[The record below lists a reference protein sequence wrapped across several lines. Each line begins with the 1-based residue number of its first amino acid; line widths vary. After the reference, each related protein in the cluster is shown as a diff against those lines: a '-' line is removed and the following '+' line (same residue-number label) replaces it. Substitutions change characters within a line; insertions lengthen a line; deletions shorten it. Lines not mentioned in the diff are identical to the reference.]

1 MEGTRRN
8 RGQEHDDI
16 CPNNKIDVFSSSSFS
31 SQTFDKIP
39 PNDSVENAGTVP
51 DTPDISHLSTTDK
64 FFMEKGDV
72 YHSLFKY
79 NKAVTLLINPE
90 NFDIIDANNAACD
103 YYGWPFEVI
112 TRMKIHD
119 INILPPDKI
128 LEEMQNAVDEKR
140 NYFLFRHKLADG
152 QIRDVE
158 VYSSPVIVNSQQLLY
173 SIAHDITERK
183 KAESELNKRN
193 MQLRIAQ
200 KIGHI
205 GSWELDLNSGMVDS
219 SDEAKRIYGYGTDDV
234 IYPLKE
240 VQAVVLPEYR
250 PMMDEAI
257 RELIEQG
264 VPYDVQY
271 RVARQNDGAIRDVHS
286 VAEYDVEKN
295 TIMGTIQDITERR
308 KAEGALLHAKIVAEA
323 ANRSKDEFLAT
334 MSHEL
339 RTPLTSIIGFSD
351 ILKDKMF
358 GELNEKQ
365 DHYVDHIL
373 DAGNHLLQLIND
385 VLDLS
390 KVEAGKMELL
400 YEHFSPSDAVDEVN
414 TLLSPLAM
422 DKRIKLVIDT
432 DGNIEEIHA
441 DRTKFKQVLYNLAS
455 NAIKFTPE
463 KGTVSIISG
472 ISENMLRVC
481 VRDTGIGISLEDQ
494 AKLFQPFRQLNSYT
508 TNEYAGTGLG
518 LALVKRFVEMHNG
531 KVWVDSI
538 VGEGSEFYFSL
549 PVNSSN
555 M

>member
-1 MEGTRRN
+1 MEGMRRN
-8 RGQEHDDI
+8 KRQKHDDI
-16 CPNNKIDVFSSSSFS
+16 CSNNKNDVSCDSSP
-31 SQTFDKIP
+31 QTSDKIP
-39 PNDSVENAGTVP
+39 PNDSVENAGTVS

-140 NYFLFRHKLADG
+140 NYFLFRHQLADG

-158 VYSSPVIVNSQQLLY
+158 VYSSSVIVNSQQLLY
-173 SIAHDITERK
+173 SIVHDITERK

-219 SDEAKRIYGYGTDDV
+219 SDEAKRIYGYGTDDA

-250 PMMDEAI
+250 PMMDEAM
-257 RELIEQG
+257 RELIEHG

-271 RVARQNDGAIRDVHS
+271 RVARQNDGAILDVHS

-295 TIMGTIQDITERR
+295 TIRGTIQDITERR
-308 KAEGALLHAKIVAEA
+308 KAEDALMHAKIVAEA

-365 DHYVDHIL
+365 NHYVDHIL

-390 KVEAGKMELL
+390 KVEAGKMELI
-400 YEHFSPSDAVDEVN
+400 YERFSPSDAVDEVN

-422 DKRIKLVIDT
+422 DKRIKLAIDT

-481 VRDTGIGISLEDQ
+481 VKDTGIGISLEDQ

-538 VGEGSEFYFSL
+538 VGEGSEFYFSI